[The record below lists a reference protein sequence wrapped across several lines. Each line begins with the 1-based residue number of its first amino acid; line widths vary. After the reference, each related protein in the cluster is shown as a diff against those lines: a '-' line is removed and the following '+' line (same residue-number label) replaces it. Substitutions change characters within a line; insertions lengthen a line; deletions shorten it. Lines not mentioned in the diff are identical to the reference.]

1 MVEFFSCVWVMA
13 VARREMGLN
22 VKKKVRGQC
31 KKGVC
36 VLHKYLLR
44 RLEYLFMAVVSCF
57 RDVISC
63 ELVRRGVRPAAVAES
78 SAYGHDSAVGP
89 TSILGRGQFC

>member
-1 MVEFFSCVWVMA
+1 MC
-13 VARREMGLN
+13 MGHGCSSPGN
-22 VKKKVRGQC
+22 GIKRQEEGQRSMQ
-31 KKGVC
+31 KGCVC